1 MSQPRTIIGQNI
13 LKLRSKGYTYGQ
25 IVKELDCAIA
35 TVAYYCGKDQKK
47 KSYDRGKKNKRT
59 SIAKKINGYY
69 NDYSKFRSPSR
80 EASCVKKGSF
90 EEEIKLLESNP
101 YCYLTGEKI
110 DLTKTETYSL
120 DHKIPVSRGGKRDI
134 ENMGLTTRMVNQ
146 AKNAML
152 PEEFIDLCKKV
163 LYHNGYRVVK

>member
-1 MSQPRTIIGQNI
+1 MRQPRTIIGQNI

-25 IVKELDCAIA
+25 IVEELGCAIA
-35 TVAYYCGKDQKK
+35 TVGYYCGKDQKK
-47 KSYDRGKKNKRT
+47 KSYDRSKKNKRT
-59 SIAKKINGYY
+59 PIAKKVHGFF

-80 EASCVKKGSF
+80 QAGCVKKDSY
-90 EEEIKLLESNP
+90 EEEIKFLQDNP

-120 DHKIPVSRGGKRDI
+120 DHKIPISRGGKRHID
-134 ENMGLTTRMVNQ
+134 NMGLTTRMVNQ

-152 PEEFIDLCKKV
+152 PEEFMDLCKKV
-163 LYHNGYRVVK
+163 LEYNGYMVVK